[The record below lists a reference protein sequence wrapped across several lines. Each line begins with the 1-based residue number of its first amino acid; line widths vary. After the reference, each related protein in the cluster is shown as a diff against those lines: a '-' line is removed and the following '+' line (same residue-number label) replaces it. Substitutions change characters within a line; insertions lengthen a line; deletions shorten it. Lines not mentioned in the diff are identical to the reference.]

1 MVFPQ
6 LKQKIVLVIG
16 GAQGIGA
23 AVRRTFLTESAVV
36 IDADRQYKDTF
47 SQTSANAYQ
56 CFLDICEEASVLRL
70 RDELVKRQLVP

>member
-36 IDADRQYKDTF
+36 IDADRQYKGTF
-47 SQTSANAYQ
+47 SQT
-56 CFLDICEEASVLRL
+56 
-70 RDELVKRQLVP
+70 

>member
-47 SQTSANAYQ
+47 SQTSLMLTNV
-56 CFLDICEEASVLRL
+56 FSIF
-70 RDELVKRQLVP
+70 VKKHPF